1 MKIKVINKPYR
12 EVMAERDNNRKEH
25 RKPIKP
31 NIFFRTLMRLVSIPD
46 LISTKF
52 SYKKRGME
60 RLGKKEPAFFLMNH
74 SSFIDLEIAA
84 TVLYP
89 RPFNIVATTDAFM
102 GKEWLM
108 RKIGCIPTKKFV
120 SDPTLVKDMMYAIKK
135 LRTSV
140 VMYPEVGYSIDGR
153 ATVLPDSIG
162 KCVKLLG
169 VPLVMIRTYGAF
181 TRDPLYNNLQRRKV
195 KVSASLEYLLS
206 PEEIEKTSAEDI
218 TKLIREKFSFDN
230 FSWQKENGVK
240 VDEPFRA
247 DGLERIL
254 YKCPACKSEGKTL
267 GKGIHLTCEACG
279 KKYTLGED
287 GQMYSEGGVCEFAH
301 IPVWYDWE
309 RAEVK
314 KEIEEGKY
322 SFDEDVEILVSFDTS
337 RVYRVGDGR
346 LLHDEHGFIL
356 TGEDLHYE
364 QKPLSSYS
372 MCVDFNWYEL
382 GDIVSI
388 GDSKCL
394 YYCFPKNKAVPVV
407 KVRLATEEI
416 YKKTKAAYDE
426 HLRECAAKR
435 TAAECHPECEVKQR
449 LSDCP
454 RENTVS

>member
-1 MKIKVINKPYR
+1 MKIKVIDKPYR
-12 EVMAERDNNRKEH
+12 EVMAEKQANPAPH

-31 NIFFRTLMRLVSIPD
+31 NLFFRTLMRLVSIPD
-46 LISTKF
+46 LLATKF
-52 SYKKRGME
+52 KFKKIGME
-60 RLGKKEPAFFLMNH
+60 RLKKKEPAFFLMNH

-102 GKEWLM
+102 GKDWLM

-120 SDPTLVKDMMYAIKK
+120 SDPTLVKDMMYTVKK
-135 LRTSV
+135 LKSSV

-169 VPLVMIRTYGAF
+169 VPLALIRTYGAF

-195 KVSASLEYLLS
+195 SVSAEVEYLLS
-206 PEEIEKTSAEDI
+206 PEEIANTDADKI
-218 TKLIREKFSFDN
+218 TELIRERFSFDN

-254 YKCPACKSEGKTL
+254 YKCPSCLAEGKTE
-267 GKGIHLTCEACG
+267 GKGIHLTCRACG
-279 KKYTLGED
+279 KKYTLDEY
-287 GQMYSEGGVCEFAH
+287 GQLYTDGGVCEFPH
-301 IPVWYDWE
+301 IPDWYDWE

-314 KEIEEGKY
+314 KEIDEGEYSLDEE
-322 SFDEDVEILVSFDTS
+322 VEILVSHDTK
-337 RVYRVGDGR
+337 RVFRVGDGR
-346 LLHDEHGFIL
+346 LRHTEQGFLL

-364 QKPLSSYS
+364 QKPLASYS
-372 MCVDFNWYEL
+372 MCADFNWYEL

-388 GDSKCL
+388 GDHNCL
-394 YYCFPKNKAVPVV
+394 YYCFPKNKEVPVI

-416 YKKTKAAYDE
+416 YKKARAAYDE
-426 HLRECAAKR
+426 HLRECAKR
-435 TAAECHPECEVKQR
+435 RSADAECHRDCGVREK

-454 RENTVS
+454 RENA